1 MAKVKCKYCGE
12 MFDRTKVPYVEVS
25 SRRYAHKECA
35 EKQISQQTKDEQDY
49 LALEN
54 YIMNS
59 MGLLT
64 SAKIKKQIM
73 DYHQNYNMTFTGMLK
88 TLQWF
93 YDIKGG
99 DKELANYGVGILP
112 YIYDEACH
120 YYYNLYVSQQVNRE
134 KKFEDF
140 KPDTIHKEISFPK
153 EERKI
158 KLIDF

>member
-35 EKQISQQTKDEQDY
+35 E
-49 LALEN
+49 
-54 YIMNS
+54 
-59 MGLLT
+59 
-64 SAKIKKQIM
+64 KQIM